1 MRGVGA
7 FGHVGVLPTILMAGA
22 GVVTTVP
29 LLMFATAVR
38 HVRLSVIGILQF
50 IAPTIQFVLGVFVY
64 REPFSR
70 SQLVGFGL
78 VWTALAVFAVESWQQ
93 RGN

>member
-1 MRGVGA
+1 
-7 FGHVGVLPTILMAGA
+7 MAGA

-38 HVRLSVIGILQF
+38 HVPLSMIGILQF
-50 IAPTIQFVLGVFVY
+50 ISPTIQFFLGVFLY

-70 SQLVGFGL
+70 GQLAGFGL
-78 VWTALAVFAVESWQQ
+78 VWAALAVFAVEGTVTRARTPLRAS
-93 RGN
+93 

>member
-1 MRGVGA
+1 
-7 FGHVGVLPTILMAGA
+7 MAGA

-38 HVRLSVIGILQF
+38 LIPLSVIGILQF
-50 IAPTIQFVLGVFVY
+50 IAPTIQFLLGVFVY

-70 SQLVGFGL
+70 GQLIGFTQ
-78 VWTALAVFAVESWQQ
+78 VWLALIVFAIESGIHQGRR
-93 RGN
+93 RGDQAGAGV